1 MDRGG
6 KISLLMYQTVEQE
19 RQGDFVKFFT
29 SRQRVPFDGMGRS
42 GNQKLIW
49 KYLIKKVENM
59 VITI

>member
-29 SRQRVPFDGMGRS
+29 SRERVPFDSIGRS
-42 GNQKLIW
+42 WNQKMVW
-49 KYLIKKVENM
+49 KDLIKKLEIT
-59 VITI
+59 VIVI

>member
-29 SRQRVPFDGMGRS
+29 SRQLVLFDRIGRS
-42 GNQKLIW
+42 WNQKLVW
-49 KYLIKKVENM
+49 KDLIKRLEIT
-59 VITI
+59 VIII

>member
-29 SRQRVPFDGMGRS
+29 SRQQLRFDGIGGS
-42 GNQKLIW
+42 
-49 KYLIKKVENM
+49 
-59 VITI
+59 